1 MTRSPLVRPV
11 LLPGLARAWRDPH
24 TLQLGTDAAR
34 AVLLDLPDP
43 RAARLLDVLDGTR
56 PESAVLTHGRRHGIA
71 PEDARAVLDAL
82 HRAGL
87 VVSAPALVPPHLPGG
102 HRGRLAGEAAA
113 LALHARPGAAPA
125 DPAAGAGPAPGAARA
140 AHPARAP
147 DVVPA
152 TPATRLRRRAAA
164 RVVVAG
170 HGRLAPPIAVALAC
184 SGVGQ
189 VHADVPGVVG
199 PQELA
204 GGPLTE
210 ADVGLPRRVAIAAA
224 VERAA
229 PGAGTR
235 PVRRGA
241 ATFVVQLAHDE
252 PVALVAAGHAQRRQP
267 HLGVALREGTPVIGP
282 LVQPARPPCL
292 HCLDLHRRDRDPAW
306 HLVRPQGG
314 PGAVEPCTATTLLA
328 AAAYASAEVL
338 AHLDGGRPE
347 TVGATVDVTAAG
359 RLRRR
364 TWPPHPACGCG
375 RRRAGPTV

>member
-1 MTRSPLVRPV
+1 MTRSPLVRPL

-24 TLQLGTDAAR
+24 TLQLGTDASR
-34 AVLLDLPDP
+34 AILLDLPDP

-56 PESAVLTHGRRHGIA
+56 SESAVLTHGRRHGIA
-71 PEDARAVLDAL
+71 ADDTRAVLDSL
-82 HRAGL
+82 RRAGL
-87 VVSAPALVPPHLPGG
+87 VISAPALVPPHLPGG
-102 HRGRLAGEAAA
+102 HHGRLAGEAAA
-113 LALHARPGAAPA
+113 LALHARAVAGRA
-125 DPAAGAGPAPGAARA
+125 DPMPGAGPAARA
-140 AHPARAP
+140 EPAA
-147 DVVPA
+147 
-152 TPATRLRRRAAA
+152 RLRRRAAA
-164 RVVVAG
+164 RVVVTG
-170 HGRLAPPIAVALAC
+170 HGRLAAPIAVALAC
-184 SGVGQ
+184 SGVGH

-199 PQELA
+199 PLELP
-204 GGPLTE
+204 GGPLTD
-210 ADVGLPRRVAIAAA
+210 ADVGQPRGAAIAAA

-282 LVQPARPPCL
+282 LVRPSRPPCL

-306 HLVRPQGG
+306 HLVRPHVS
-314 PGAVEPCTATTLLA
+314 PGTIEPCTATTLLA

-338 AHLDGGRPE
+338 VHLDGGSPE

-359 RLRRR
+359 RQRRR
-364 TWPPHPACGCG
+364 TWPPHPACGCA
-375 RRRAGPTV
+375 RRRARPTA